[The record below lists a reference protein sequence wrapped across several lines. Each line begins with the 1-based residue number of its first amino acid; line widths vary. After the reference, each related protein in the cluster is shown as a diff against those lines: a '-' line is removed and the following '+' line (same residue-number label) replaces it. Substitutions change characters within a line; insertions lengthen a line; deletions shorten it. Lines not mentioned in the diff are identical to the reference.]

1 MLWICWVKFSYEVSS
16 EYVDGEH
23 LLQSIETKHR
33 LTAPAQLTTLTRL
46 DQDMKQIMDSSL
58 LEDEK
63 VMLLD
68 QLLQRYQGLTK
79 QMKREVSVKPKE
91 VLPKSDPVPPIET
104 TSVVNKHVSTP
115 KVKTPRETPRQLP
128 PTPVTTKQSKLPVRV
143 ETPLSALPE
152 ESAHA
157 IMMETPP
164 DSKRKTVKRRN
175 KPKGAKG
182 WYIVPVGLARVT
194 NVLPG
199 NAEKCLSV

>member
-1 MLWICWVKFSYEVSS
+1 MIP
-16 EYVDGEH
+16 EH
-23 LLQSIETKHR
+23 LLQSTEIEHQ
-33 LTAPAQLTTLTRL
+33 LTTPAQLTTLTRL

-58 LEDEK
+58 LEDQK

-128 PTPVTTKQSKLPVRV
+128 PTPATTKQSKLPVRV
-143 ETPLSALPE
+143 ETPLSTLPE
-152 ESAHA
+152 ESAHM

-164 DSKRKTVKRRN
+164 DSKHKTVKRHN
-175 KPKGAKG
+175 KPKTPL
-182 WYIVPVGLARVT
+182 VARLCS
-194 NVLPG
+194 NRQWEPY
-199 NAEKCLSV
+199 